1 MRTLIIGAGAVGST
15 LGGYL
20 ARGGRDVTIAD
31 GWPRHVEAVRAR
43 GLRVEAVEGD
53 FEVELPAIHLDE
65 LAGFGPADL
74 IVVASKSYDT
84 RMMALL
90 AREHLHDGTVVMSA
104 QNGMNDALLAS
115 VVGHDRVI
123 ACVVALGAD
132 LVVPGVVR
140 RSSET
145 SVTPAVFGPLWPGAD
160 AGAAARIRDH
170 FLPLGAVKAVNDAWP
185 ERWGKLTLN
194 SMSNALAGLAGHR
207 SDTLWT
213 EPLSLDVI
221 VALGHETAMVA
232 EAEGI
237 AAAPVLGR
245 ISHATLLEATATS
258 TPAWQEALDQM
269 RRIGDARRGRKS
281 NRASLLQDI
290 EKKRRTEIHYL
301 NGWIAGRGAEL
312 GVATGTHLRIVEELR
327 SVEAGERPPAL
338 VNVEKLAAEVRE
350 WYA

>member
-1 MRTLIIGAGAVGST
+1 MRTLIIGAGAVGSI

-31 GWPRHVEAVRAR
+31 GWPQHVEAVRAR

-53 FEVELPAIHLDE
+53 FEVEVPAIHLDE

-90 AREHLHDGTVVMSA
+90 AREHLKDGTVVLSA
-104 QNGMNDALLAS
+104 QNGMNDELLGS
-115 VVGHDRVI
+115 VVGRDRVV

-132 LVVPGVVR
+132 LVAPGVVR

-145 SVTPAVFGPLWPGAD
+145 SVTLAIFGPLWPGGELAT
-160 AGAAARIRDH
+160 AEGIRAH
-170 FLPLGAVKAVNDAWP
+170 FTPLGSVKAVEDAWP

-194 SMSNALAGLAGHR
+194 TMSNALAGLAGLR
-207 SDTLWT
+207 SDRLWS
-213 EPLSLDVI
+213 ESLSLDVL

-232 EAEGI
+232 KASGI
-237 AAAPVLGR
+237 VAAPVLGR
-245 ISHATLLEATATS
+245 ISHSALLAATATS
-258 TPAWQEALDQM
+258 TPAWHDVLDQM
-269 RRIGDARRGRKS
+269 RQIAGARHGRKS

-290 EKKRRTEIHYL
+290 EKHRRTEVHYL
-301 NGWIAGRGAEL
+301 NGWIATRGAEL
-312 GVATGTHLRIVEELR
+312 GVDTPTHLMIVEELR

-338 VNVEKLAAEVRE
+338 ANVEKLAVRVRD